1 VQGVLEHLQVGRP
14 NHGGT
19 NLQLAQQMEAIQF
32 LVHKQPLVEVTVAV
46 HILVIHQTLDMET
59 LADQAAGHL
68 VILMVTQDEM
78 VQAQWVKGMLEG
90 HLLGNIIRE
99 AVAVQE
105 PQALMVVHQTA
116 VLEF

>member
-46 HILVIHQTLDMET
+46 HILVTHQTTDMET
-59 LADQAAGHL
+59 LVGLAAEHR
-68 VILMVTQDEM
+68 VILMVTQDAM
-78 VQAQWVKGMLEG
+78 VQELRGKVMQ
-90 HLLGNIIRE
+90 
-99 AVAVQE
+99 
-105 PQALMVVHQTA
+105 VV
-116 VLEF
+116 VV

>member
-1 VQGVLEHLQVGRP
+1 
-14 NHGGT
+14 
-19 NLQLAQQMEAIQF
+19 
-32 LVHKQPLVEVTVAV
+32 VEVTAAV
-46 HILVIHQTLDMET
+46 HILVTHQILDMET
-59 LADQAAGHL
+59 LVDL
-68 VILMVTQDEM
+68 VEERRDILMVTRDAM
-78 VQAQWVKGMLEG
+78 VLAQRVKGMLEG